1 MIYKMFFFL
10 FAMVKGVL
18 GTIDISNW
26 EFVFKTWL
34 ECASATSSL
43 EDPAFPYSQIF
54 SIVKK
59 NFLVLIFII
68 YIERYVDKIYH

>member
-1 MIYKMFFFL
+1 MIYKMFFFLL

-43 EDPAFPYSQIF
+43 EDPAFPIFTNFQYSE
-54 SIVKK
+54 KK
-59 NFLVLIFII
+59 LSSAHIHYL
-68 YIERYVDKIYH
+68 YWKIRR